1 MVSGMST
8 PEMTAGLPLFGEQAA
23 RVAAEERVQAAKSIS
38 IEDVSVSYAL
48 GHVARRSVLENIS
61 LEIEEGEF
69 VVLLGETGCGKSTLL
84 RMLLGQERPTAG
96 QISVA
101 GSRVE
106 RVDARS
112 GYVPQRYS
120 LFPDRTVLDNLM
132 MGPLTSKFHILGR
145 LRPSY
150 WEARRAVGAEA
161 FRQLAHMGL
170 QASDAGKYPYQ
181 LSGGMQQRVAI
192 AQALMMKNR
201 VLLMDEAFS
210 ALDPSTRSSLQR
222 LLRSV
227 WSETRPTVVFVTH
240 NTAEALFLG
249 TRLIV
254 LARESKDDACG
265 SRVTLDMKLADG
277 GMTLRTHGQKFLDL
291 VEHIEAVSCGRRLTA
306 PDHRGERRTD
316 LDACGEE
323 SGRVGP
329 VRVSPEDG
337 VRQ

>member
-1 MVSGMST
+1 MVSGLSA
-8 PEMTAGLPLFGEQAA
+8 PEMTAGLPLYGEQAMRAAADA
-23 RVAAEERVQAAKSIS
+23 RVLAAKSIS
-38 IEDVSVSYAL
+38 VEDVSVSYAL
-48 GHVARRSVLENIS
+48 GRAARRSVLENIS

-150 WEARRAVGAEA
+150 WEARRAVKAEA

-210 ALDPSTRSSLQR
+210 ALDPSTRASLQR

-249 TRLIV
+249 TRVIV
-254 LARESKDDACG
+254 LARKTKDDACG
-265 SRVTLDMKLADG
+265 SRVTLDMRLADG
-277 GMTLRTHGQKFLDL
+277 GMTLRSHGQEFLDL
-291 VEHIEAVSCGRRLTA
+291 VEHIEAVSN
-306 PDHRGERRTD
+306 GERRTAPD
-316 LDACGEE
+316 NCGEE

-337 VRQ
+337 VTQ